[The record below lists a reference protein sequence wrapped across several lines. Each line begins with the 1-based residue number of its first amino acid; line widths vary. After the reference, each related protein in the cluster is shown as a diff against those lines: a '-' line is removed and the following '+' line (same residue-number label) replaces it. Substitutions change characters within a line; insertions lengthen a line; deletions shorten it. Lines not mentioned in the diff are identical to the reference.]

1 MCDYSAWYLP
11 CSFWPHICVRKINLL
26 FSKGLNNLAK
36 WSGGGEI
43 TWSEEVS
50 TESGG
55 VSEEVSGGLGEEW
68 RLVIDNAV
76 DTLWQKAPTGNLTVA
91 WQLRQQSPP
100 KKDSNV
106 DRLIQF
112 VAGQLFFDPHNLDA
126 LPIWYL
132 PTILRCPT

>member
-1 MCDYSAWYLP
+1 
-11 CSFWPHICVRKINLL
+11 
-26 FSKGLNNLAK
+26 LAK

-112 VAGQLFFDPHNLDA
+112 VAGQLFFDPHNLPSH
-126 LPIWYL
+126 LV
-132 PTILRCPT
+132 PTILRSPP